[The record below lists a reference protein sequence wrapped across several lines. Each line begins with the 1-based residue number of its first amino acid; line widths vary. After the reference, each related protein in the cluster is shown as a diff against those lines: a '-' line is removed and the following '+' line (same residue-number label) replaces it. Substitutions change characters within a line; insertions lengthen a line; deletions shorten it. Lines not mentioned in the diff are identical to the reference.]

1 MPVTGKRTTL
11 AQVTIFA
18 SGSTAALVSGAF
30 ATSASAGIDFSQNN
44 TLTQGF
50 FRGKFYLSATAGA
63 APTVNTG
70 WVVYILGSPDGGGAF
85 ETAPTSGAPVTQVV
99 ATINAA
105 ASDNVAFLRATAEV
119 DGPTGTAKIIL
130 YNNGTGQQLNAGWS
144 LTWVPASDQGV

>member
-30 ATSASAGIDFSQNN
+30 ATSAGIDFSQNN

-63 APTVNTG
+63 APTANTG
-70 WVVYILGSPDGGGAF
+70 WAIYSLASPDSGMTF
-85 ETAPTSGAPVTQVV
+85 ETAPTSGPALTAVI
-99 ATINAA
+99 ATIPAATTDNAA
-105 ASDNVAFLRATAEV
+105 FVRASPSV
-119 DGPTGTAKIIL
+119 DGPAGTAKVIL
-130 YNNGTGQQLNAGWS
+130 FNNGTGQQLNAGWS
-144 LTWVPASDQGV
+144 LTWVPTSDQGV